1 MDVSQGMDP
10 GRQHIKAESESVE
23 KSNTISPPPLK
34 DIMFILFPIF
44 SQVQTLLL

>member
-1 MDVSQGMDP
+1 MHLREWTQEENT
-10 GRQHIKAESESVE
+10 IKAETESVE

-34 DIMFILFPIF
+34 DIMFVLFPIF